1 MEVNDRNKRAEKE
14 EIESDKKKIHK
25 KEDGDDDDDVLFYEG
40 DSDSDSD
47 DEFAFPGWIV
57 EEDFW
62 DRAAPMID
70 GVQSTDGD
78 DRNCDKVGLCHN
90 HKHAASF
97 KGLRIFE
104 LFKVRLKLNEKIRS
118 APLINSRIYGEI
130 ATWPQE
136 FELENPDPICYY
148 RVSHLQAHTINLN
161 PKEVVLLP
169 LTSPEPRPPLY
180 EDQVIYLAFALKIDD
195 EDIFVHGQI
204 DNSNN
209 LFPGEGICRSDAL
222 VVRPHNSK
230 ALRKYGGPIIRR
242 SLVGDPECDPV
253 LMDAYYSMY
262 DGAWATVSV
271 KMLLEGMSRFSG
283 FIVARPCIFY
293 SRIRLLTVK
302 RADEEKKTVVI
313 QRGDEGR
320 VGIDGS
326 IKLTR
331 SMVAVPCYS
340 SLVIGAV
347 LYEAD
352 GGRCICRGKTFFPA
366 KKTGEQT
373 KLIVFDGVPTLEVS
387 AKWSCS
393 VDKKHYES
401 FFKAMRELGIVG
413 PFGRDGALINSVMDF
428 SLLSSICKP
437 RAKEN
442 EVDTIYRVAIARFAL
457 LFRDFVC

>member
-1 MEVNDRNKRAEKE
+1 PTTPCFTPLRCCCNSLRHGPEFTSLRRQSHRHVHVFTPPESSPPRTSLDAANPPRATAAT
-14 EIESDKKKIHK
+14 
-25 KEDGDDDDDVLFYEG
+25 LAG

-70 GVQSTDGD
+70 DVQITDGD
-78 DRNCDKVGLCHN
+78 DRNCDKV
-90 HKHAASF
+90 
-97 KGLRIFE
+97 
-104 LFKVRLKLNEKIRS
+104 RLKLNEKISS

-130 ATWPQE
+130 ATWPLE
-136 FELENPDPICYY
+136 FDLENPDPICYY

-169 LTSPEPRPPLY
+169 LTSPEPRSPLY
-180 EDQVIYLAFALKIDD
+180 EGQVIYLAFSLKIDD

-204 DNSNN
+204 HNSNN

-230 ALRKYGGPIIRR
+230 ALRKYGGPIINR
-242 SLVGDPECDPV
+242 SLIGDPECDPV

-262 DGAWATVSV
+262 DRAWTTVSV
-271 KMLLEGMSRFSG
+271 KSLLEGVSRFSG

-293 SRIRLLTVK
+293 SRICLLTVK

-313 QRGDEGR
+313 QRGDEGI

-331 SMVAVPCYS
+331 SMVAVPCY
-340 SLVIGAV
+340 
-347 LYEAD
+347 
-352 GGRCICRGKTFFPA
+352 
-366 KKTGEQT
+366 
-373 KLIVFDGVPTLEVS
+373 IVFDE
-387 AKWSCS
+387 AKQN
-393 VDKKHYES
+393 K
-401 FFKAMRELGIVG
+401 
-413 PFGRDGALINSVMDF
+413 
-428 SLLSSICKP
+428 
-437 RAKEN
+437 
-442 EVDTIYRVAIARFAL
+442 VDTIYRVAAARFAR